1 MTSGSLVLGIVTGL
15 IIGFLAVGIVLV
27 YKANRFLN
35 LAHAQFGVFSTVLL
49 AKMVIDWGWNWWL
62 AFAVCVP
69 LGSLLAVAAYQLLI
83 KRLQARTKSTVV
95 LLLASIGVTQLLLT
109 FNFIPGLGASQTN
122 FDRAGGFPLPFHAHV
137 RIGGVTLEGD
147 RILTAIVVP
156 LLVAALVVLLRY
168 SA

>member
-1 MTSGSLVLGIVTGL
+1 MTAGSLVLGVVTGL

-35 LAHAQFGVFSTVLL
+35 LAHAQFGVFSAVLL
-49 AKMVIDWGWNWWL
+49 SKLVIDEHWNWWL

-69 LGSLLAVAAYQLLI
+69 FGSLLAVAAYQLLI

-109 FNFIPGLGASQTN
+109 FNFIPALGASQTK
-122 FDRAGGFPLPFHAHV
+122 FDQN
-137 RIGGVTLEGD
+137 GGVPP
-147 RILTAIVVP
+147 P
-156 LLVAALVVLLRY
+156 LRFPRHNGR
-168 SA
+168 